1 MANIKKM
8 KMQLLATAA
17 SVMVTAFA
25 LTSATYAWYVTNNR
39 VEATTTNI
47 SATAN
52 GFILQ
57 IATADQG
64 PQYGGEQTSLAA
76 STKGGRISPSSTD
89 NLVDWYVCEGWNGE
103 GKVTSYRTPAFTTK
117 AEDPATYNVNVKLA
131 GISAE

>member
-1 MANIKKM
+1 M
-8 KMQLLATAA
+8 
-17 SVMVTAFA
+17 
-25 LTSATYAWYVTNNR
+25 YWYVTNNR

-64 PQYGGEQTSLAA
+64 PQHGGEH
-76 STKGGRISPSSTD
+76 
-89 NLVDWYVCEGWNGE
+89 
-103 GKVTSYRTPAFTTK
+103 
-117 AEDPATYNVNVKLA
+117 YNVNVKLA

>member
-1 MANIKKM
+1 M
-8 KMQLLATAA
+8 
-17 SVMVTAFA
+17 
-25 LTSATYAWYVTNNR
+25 YWYVTNNR

-64 PQYGGEQTSLAA
+64 PQHCGEQTS
-76 STKGGRISPSSTD
+76 
-89 NLVDWYVCEGWNGE
+89 
-103 GKVTSYRTPAFTTK
+103 F
-117 AEDPATYNVNVKLA
+117 NVNVKLA

>member
-1 MANIKKM
+1 M
-8 KMQLLATAA
+8 
-17 SVMVTAFA
+17 
-25 LTSATYAWYVTNNR
+25 YWYVTNNR

-131 GISAE
+131 GIFAE

>member
-1 MANIKKM
+1 MLKQILKIVGYIPKSRREI
-8 KMQLLATAA
+8 LLFG
-17 SVMVTAFA
+17 M
-25 LTSATYAWYVTNNR
+25 YWYVTNNR

-64 PQYGGEQTSLAA
+64 PQHGGKQTSFN
-76 STKGGRISPSSTD
+76 I
-89 NLVDWYVCEGWNGE
+89 
-103 GKVTSYRTPAFTTK
+103 
-117 AEDPATYNVNVKLA
+117 NVKLA